1 MLGSSQYARL
11 RFGVGND
18 FPQGYQMEFVLW
30 QLDKKERE
38 LLVPR
43 IAEAVEA
50 IKSYVTVGLER
61 TMNVFNTKPVQTTT
75 KTDNS

>member
-1 MLGSSQYARL
+1 MRL

-18 FPQGYQMEFVLW
+18 FPQGYQMEFVLSQW
-30 QLDKKERE
+30 DKKERE

-75 KTDNS
+75 NTDNL